1 MKAAASVLRKSEGNG
16 SQAEDIFE
24 GLHRG
29 EKVDVPHGANA
40 VRVRYENGA
49 VVTVLTMDIDC
60 LAGAGVPV
68 RVEFGRVPYDRKGRP
83 NREEFEVLRKRS
95 AVFRRKSE

>member
-1 MKAAASVLRKSEGNG
+1 MKVAASVLRRSADNSNPAK
-16 SQAEDIFE
+16 DIFE
-24 GLHRG
+24 RLHRG

-40 VRVRYENGA
+40 VRVHYESGA
-49 VVTVLTMDIDC
+49 VMTVLTADIDC

-83 NREEFEVLRKRS
+83 HREGFEVLRKRS
-95 AVFRRKSE
+95 AVFRRKVE

>member
-1 MKAAASVLRKSEGNG
+1 MSALRQTDNSG
-16 SQAEDIFE
+16 SDVAQILE

-29 EKVDVPHGANA
+29 EKVELPHGANA

-49 VVTVLTMDIDC
+49 VVTVLTADIDC

-68 RVEFGRVPYDRKGRP
+68 RVEFGRIPFDRKGRP
-83 NREEFEVLRKRS
+83 VRDEFEALRKRS
-95 AVFRRKSE
+95 AILRRQT